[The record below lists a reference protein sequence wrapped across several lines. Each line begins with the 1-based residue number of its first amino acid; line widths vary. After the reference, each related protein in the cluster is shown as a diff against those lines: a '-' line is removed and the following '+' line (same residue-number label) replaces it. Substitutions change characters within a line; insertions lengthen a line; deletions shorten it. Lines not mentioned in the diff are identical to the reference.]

1 MFEYT
6 GNGVAI
12 TLFGLEVRWYG
23 VLIVTGMLL
32 AVLLSSR
39 EVKRKGMP
47 EDIVYDLSLW
57 VLPLGVIGARLW
69 YVLFEPQRFSSL
81 WDVINLRSGG
91 LAIQGGVMV
100 GLLVSWIYLHRRNI
114 SFLRVADCIIP
125 FLPLAQAI
133 GRWGN
138 FFNNEAYG
146 YAANIPWAVLIDGK
160 PHHPTFFYESAGDFL
175 LFLFLWYFLR
185 KRTKVDGQ
193 TTSLYFVFY
202 GILRFIV
209 EGFRTDSLYFG
220 ALRVAQLLAIGGML
234 LGLLGYVVL
243 SKKGEKSL
251 NADKGKH
258 PER

>member
-6 GNGVAI
+6 GNGVAF

-23 VLIVTGMLL
+23 ILIVTGMLL

-39 EVKRKGMP
+39 EVKRKGLP
-47 EDIVYDLSLW
+47 EDVVYDLSLW
-57 VLPLGVIGARLW
+57 VLPFGVIGARLW
-69 YVLFEPQRFSSL
+69 YVLFERQRFSSL
-81 WDVINLRSGG
+81 WDIINLRSGG
-91 LAIQGGVMV
+91 LAIQGGVMA
-100 GLLVSWIYLHRRNI
+100 GLLVSWIYLHRRNY

-146 YAANIPWAVLIDGK
+146 YAADVPWAVIINGEA
-160 PHHPTFFYESAGDFL
+160 HHPTFFYESVGDFL
-175 LFLFLWYFLR
+175 LCLFLWYTLR
-185 KRTKVDGQ
+185 KGKKADGQ
-193 TTSLYFVFY
+193 TTMLYFIFY

-220 ALRVAQLLAIGGML
+220 SLRVAQLLSLVGLL
-234 LGLLGYVVL
+234 LGLLGYFLL
-243 SKKGEKSL
+243 SKKKNEASMT
-251 NADKGKH
+251 DK
-258 PER
+258 